1 MIVKLTKE
9 QEAKLPTY
17 VEKYLNV
24 GLNPGRM
31 DKAAAT
37 AAVKLAY
44 ERAGLPMPEEVIFCT
59 GPFDSDKKIKYISD
73 GKFNAL
79 SGAYFGSFNA
89 AQISYIQFMNNEF
102 GDELEDAGVNL
113 RLIEGITNITH
124 YCGIVNMFDTHVFIS
139 ERPIVIR
146 FDDRNLLH
154 CEDGPAIAYED
165 GFTVYSWHGQ
175 RVPKTWIEEGV
186 SAKEA
191 LTCENIEQRRAACEI
206 VGWDK
211 ILDDLNVEVIHEDGD
226 PEIGTLVAVDI
237 PDIGREHYLRVKC
250 GTGRG
255 FAIPVPPEC
264 KTALEANAWTYG
276 LESYEYRPEV
286 RT

>member
-1 MIVKLTKE
+1 MIKDITDE
-9 QEAKLPTY
+9 QVAKFPEY
-17 VEKYLNV
+17 VEKYIRI
-24 GLNPGRM
+24 GLSTDRM
-31 DKAAAT
+31 DKNAAV

-44 ERAGLPMPEEVIFCT
+44 EKAEVEMPENLIFCK
-59 GPFDSDKKIKYISD
+59 GPLDANEKIQKESNGEYNS
-73 GKFNAL
+73 L
-79 SGAYFGSFNA
+79 SGIYYGSLNA
-89 AQISYIQFMNNEF
+89 AQISYINYCKNEF
-102 GDELEDAGVNL
+102 GDQLRERGVDID
-113 RLIEGITNITH
+113 RIDGISDITNH
-124 YCGIVNMFDTHVFIS
+124 CGIVNMFDTHVFIS
-139 ERPIVIR
+139 ERPTQIR

-154 CEDGPAIAYED
+154 CEDGPAIEYED
-165 GFTVYSWHGQ
+165 GFTVYAWHGQ
-175 RVPKTWIEEGV
+175 RVPKQWIEEGL

-237 PDIGREHYLRVKC
+237 PDIGREHYLRVRC

-276 LESYEYRPEV
+276 LEPYEYQPEV